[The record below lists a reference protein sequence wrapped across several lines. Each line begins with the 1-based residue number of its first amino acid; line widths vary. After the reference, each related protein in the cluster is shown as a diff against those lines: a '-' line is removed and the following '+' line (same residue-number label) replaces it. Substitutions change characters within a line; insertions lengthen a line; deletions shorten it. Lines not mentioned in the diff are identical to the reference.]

1 MGVVFFLYGFLLL
14 ESCMEWALGVSL
26 DTSSIE
32 VFTSNEGIEHRRIKE
47 IASERLKVPRTTKP
61 YRVLYEGSLSSWPLS
76 DPGEYLAGVGIE
88 LPEGCLNRHDVFK
101 FIGNDSL
108 TVHVPALV
116 LMQAFF
122 KPNPL
127 LFPAAFRMTGPDLFA
142 YVNYG
147 QTPPTVVIDDL
158 AYIRHTPRGRE
169 NAAPNKPLEWLH
181 LSKSARKAM
190 HGVYVEASNGALRL
204 SLPLGDFRIALHGPR
219 VGNQVFAT
227 TATLIAMTIPAED
240 SVTGTSETM
249 IFHSMADP
257 QRKAKVS
264 AGGIKIPLHSDGASS
279 VTDQEWQLIEPILT
293 VKRRGP
299 RAIHSRRDLLDA
311 ILLKLS
317 SGVWWAKVP
326 TKGFNTTDLIGAFRR
341 WKTEG
346 LLDQVLEVL
355 RTARSGGPQVES
367 IARRGTQPVIASE
380 KHDCPPMLAE
390 MLEQIAAGSGLERNA
405 V

>member
-1 MGVVFFLYGFLLL
+1 MGLVFFLYGFLLL
-14 ESCMEWALGVSL
+14 ESCMEWTLGVSL

-32 VFTSNEGIEHRRIKE
+32 VFTSNEGIEHRRIEE

-61 YRVLYEGSLSSWPLS
+61 YRLLYEGSLSSWSLS
-76 DPGEYLAGVGIE
+76 DSGEYLAGIGIE
-88 LPEGCLNRHDVFK
+88 LPQGCLNRHEVFK
-101 FIGNDSL
+101 FIGNDEL
-108 TVHVPALV
+108 TVHVPAMV

-122 KPNPL
+122 KPNRL

-142 YVNYG
+142 FVDYD
-147 QTPPTVVIDDL
+147 QTPPTVVVDDL

-169 NAAPNKPLEWLH
+169 NTAPNKPLEWLH

-190 HGVYVEASNGALRL
+190 HGVYLGASNGALRL
-204 SLPLGDFRIALHGPR
+204 PLPLGEFRIALHGPR
-219 VGNQVFAT
+219 VGNQVFVT
-227 TATLIAMTIPAED
+227 TATLIALTIPSED

-249 IFHSMADP
+249 IFHSMANP

-279 VTDQEWQLIEPILT
+279 VTDHEWQLIEPILT

-299 RAIHSRRDLLDA
+299 RVIHSRRDLLDA

-317 SGVWWAKVP
+317 SGVWWVKVP

-346 LLDQVLEVL
+346 LFDQVLEVL
-355 RTARSGGPQVES
+355 RTARPDGPQVES
-367 IARRGTQPVIASE
+367 IARRGTQPVMASE
-380 KHDCPPMLAE
+380 TPGEA
-390 MLEQIAAGSGLERNA
+390 STR
-405 V
+405 

>member
-1 MGVVFFLYGFLLL
+1 
-14 ESCMEWALGVSL
+14 MEWALGVSL

-47 IASERLKVPRTTKP
+47 IASERLTVPRTTKP
-61 YRVLYEGSLSSWPLS
+61 YRVLYDGSLSSWSLS
-76 DPGEYLAGVGIE
+76 DPGEYLAGMGIE
-88 LPEGCLNRHDVFK
+88 LPQGCLNRHDVFK

-142 YVNYG
+142 FVDYG
-147 QTPPTVVIDDL
+147 QTPPTVVVDDL

-169 NAAPNKPLEWLH
+169 SAAPNKPLEWLH

-190 HGVYVEASNGALRL
+190 HDVYQGASTGALRL
-204 SLPLGDFRIALHGPR
+204 SLPRGEFRIALHGAR

-227 TATLIAMTIPAED
+227 TATLIATTIPAED

-264 AGGIKIPLHSDGASS
+264 AGGIKIPLHSEGASL

-293 VKRRGP
+293 VKRRGHS
-299 RAIHSRRDLLDA
+299 AIHSRRELLDA

-317 SGVWWAKVP
+317 SGISWAKVP
-326 TKGFNTTDLIGAFRR
+326 TKGFKTTDLSWTFRR

-346 LLDQVLEVL
+346 LLDQVLDVL
-355 RTARSGGPQVES
+355 TASRSNGPLVES
-367 IARRGTQPVIASE
+367 ITRIGNKSVMDRKST
-380 KHDCPPMLAE
+380 
-390 MLEQIAAGSGLERNA
+390 
-405 V
+405 